1 MKNSTPRKLIT
12 LHMLL
17 VYGLAIR
24 FSCVWIA
31 MAVGMGAPIF
41 FPIFGVFFLL
51 MLMGQF
57 VISMFV
63 MRKSGRYID
72 KATDARQRQLK
83 ELERKL
89 DDMPQDEYTQPEPD
103 RQTYTRREEDYENMP
118 PEKDPW
124 DL

>member
-1 MKNSTPRKLIT
+1 MKNSTPRKIIT

-41 FPIFGVFFLL
+41 FPIFGVIFL
-51 MLMGQF
+51 MLLIGQF
-57 VISMFV
+57 VVSILV
-63 MRKSGRYID
+63 MKKSGRYID

-83 ELERKL
+83 EFERKL
-89 DDMPQDEYTQPEPD
+89 DDNSQNEYAQPEPD
-103 RQTYTRREEDYENMP
+103 RRTYARREKDYENMP